1 MKHFYCLMLIP
12 LLMAAGC
19 NKPENGDDNG
29 GQGETPVI
37 GLTVT
42 GIENNCATISV
53 SMTSGTAASARIV
66 ENLPLSEVQFDYE
79 NEIQLVN
86 YVKENGTEISLPYT
100 NTLEDLKNG
109 TDFLT
114 AVIALDGN
122 GTATCS
128 ASHIWTAVGK
138 EEAWSDDGNTGDLG
152 EVEW

>member
-1 MKHFYCLMLIP
+1 MKQLYIMVIQYGIHTARYICL
-12 LLMAAGC
+12 LLL
-19 NKPENGDDNG
+19 
-29 GQGETPVI
+29 
-37 GLTVT
+37 LTLFP
-42 GIENNCATISV
+42 ALQ
-53 SMTSGTAASARIV
+53 A
-66 ENLPLSEVQFDYE
+66 
-79 NEIQLVN
+79 
-86 YVKENGTEISLPYT
+86 KEPRLGNGTEISLPYT